1 MAKTQPKTAFT
12 FPGENTKASQQDCK
26 SLTEH
31 TLFLSSQ
38 FQLYI
43 KEEIKAKLI
52 ELEAYMMDDLPDF
65 IMVTVA
71 NNRNKEQ
78 MEDDLGVFLSNNT
91 SAFIN
96 WLHAVWEKLKKVTLE
111 EVSKKT
117 DTKKKS

>member
-1 MAKTQPKTAFT
+1 MAETQHKTAFR
-12 FPGENTKASQQDCK
+12 FPAENT
-26 SLTEH
+26 T
-31 TLFLSSQ
+31 Q
-38 FQLYI
+38 FQIYI

-52 ELEAYMMDDLPDF
+52 QLKAYVLDDLPDC

-71 NNRNKEQ
+71 NDRNKEQ
-78 MEDDLGVFLSNNT
+78 MEDDLSCLLSSNT

-111 EVSKKT
+111 EVSTKT